1 MEKYCAFLRGVNVN
15 GTSMKMVD
23 VCKVFEIAGMKD
35 ISSVLATG
43 NIIFSS
49 ESTKTDLEIL
59 LEKALSDY
67 FNYEAHLFLKTE
79 EEVKEIVSQNPF
91 FKNTE
96 NHLYSFIGND
106 GIEKILFQKFSKCN
120 KAENEEGKI
129 VKNNFYWQIKKGL
142 TLDSQFGKV
151 LGNKNLKSEFTSR
164 NINTIEK
171 ILLKM
176 IS

>member
-23 VCKVFEIAGMKD
+23 VCKVFKTAGMKD

-49 ESTKTDLEIL
+49 KTPKNDLAIL

-91 FKNTE
+91 DKNTE
-96 NHLYSFIGND
+96 NHIYFFIWND
-106 GIEKILFQKFSKCN
+106 GIEKILFQKFSECN
-120 KAENEEGKI
+120 KAENEEGQI

-142 TLDSQFGKV
+142 TLDSEFGKV
-151 LGNKNLKSEFTSR
+151 LGNKNFKSEFTSR

-171 ILLKM
+171 VLLKM

>member
-49 ESTKTDLEIL
+49 KSAKNDLEIL

-79 EEVKEIVSQNPF
+79 EELKEIVSQNPF
-91 FKNTE
+91 IKNTE
-96 NHLYSFIGND
+96 NHIYSFIGND
-106 GIEKILFQKFSKCN
+106 GIEKLLFNKFSECN
-120 KAENEEGKI
+120 KAENEQGKT

-171 ILLKM
+171 ILLTM

>member
-23 VCKVFEIAGMKD
+23 VCNVFEIAGMKE

-43 NIIFSS
+43 NILFSS
-49 ESTKTDLEIL
+49 DCAKNDLEIL

-67 FNYEAHLFLKTE
+67 FNYEANLFLKIE

-96 NHLYSFIGND
+96 NHIYSFIGND
-106 GIEKILFQKFSKCN
+106 GIEKILFKKFLECN
-120 KAENEEGKI
+120 KAENEEVKI

-142 TLDSQFGKV
+142 TLDSEFGKV

-171 ILLKM
+171 VLLKM